1 MKRATLSHWIQHMI
15 IDNIRAMKR
24 QGADLQTRR
33 KQKKKKTKTNK
44 QTNKQKKKTE

>member
-33 KQKKKKTKTNK
+33 KQNKTKKKKKKKT
-44 QTNKQKKKTE
+44 E